1 MALMIMAMMILSLLV
16 DDFYATFM
24 MAMMISMTAVMV
36 KEMIMTLTEAG
47 ARFLQHIC
55 DDNDDLVSGDV
66 GERYVPMTMM

>member
-24 MAMMISMTAVMV
+24 MAMMISMTAEMV

-47 ARFLQHIC
+47 ARFLQNIY

-66 GERYVPMTMM
+66 GERYVPMTLM

>member
-1 MALMIMAMMILSLLV
+1 MILSLLV

-36 KEMIMTLTEAG
+36 KEAG
-47 ARFLQHIC
+47 ARFLQNIY

-66 GERYVPMTMM
+66 GERYVPMTMIQTWT

>member
-1 MALMIMAMMILSLLV
+1 
-16 DDFYATFM
+16 M

-47 ARFLQHIC
+47 ARFLQNIY